1 MAVALLFA
9 MVVGLMMIG
18 VPIAVSLGMSSVLFL
33 LAYSDV
39 SLAAVAQ
46 TLFSAFE
53 GHATLLA
60 IPFFILAST
69 FMSTGGVAARIINF
83 SIACVG
89 HFRGGLAIAGV
100 FACMMFAALSGSSPA
115 TVVAIG
121 SIVIAAMVKAGY
133 SRDFAAGVICNA
145 GTLGILI
152 PPSIVMVVY
161 AAAVEVSVGRMF
173 LAGIIPGLLAG
184 FMLMI
189 AIYVMARIK
198 KMPAGEWV
206 GWGTVAETFLNAF
219 WGLMLIVII
228 MVGIYGI
235 PGVTSAIFTPTEAA
249 AVASVYAFIVSIFI
263 YRDMGMLKS
272 RPWLKDGEKDGMG
285 LGMRVVVFA
294 LVGFLFHFM
303 LSSNNAGAFYPR
315 NIGLMVGFGWVAVTL
330 IVGWALV
337 KMPEKRKETATVVIS
352 ILGVLPGLFLLYLSV
367 GSVWSGSYES
377 ALTASGIDGLAMVL
391 ALIVTVLYSAVAML
405 FVMLAPMVFVFSLV
419 SSSTRVT
426 EAGYSFA
433 QSLTG
438 GGTAFIRGTGET
450 AVAFIPSFFHRD
462 TRQALFDAGKLTVT
476 LMFVIA
482 NALILKH
489 VLTDEQIPQQVA
501 NAMLSYGFGPVM
513 FLVVVNVILLIGGQF
528 MEPSGLLV
536 IVAPLVFP
544 IAMELGID
552 PIHLGIIMVV
562 NMEIGMITPPV
573 GLNLFVTS
581 GVAGMS
587 MMRVVK
593 ASLPFLAVLFVFL
606 IMITYIPWLSTVI
619 PNAVMGPE
627 VITK

>member
-1 MAVALLFA
+1 MTVAFLFA

-18 VPIAVSLGMSSVLFL
+18 VPIAVALGFSSILFL
-33 LAYSDV
+33 LIFSDA
-39 SLAAVAQ
+39 SLAAIAQ

-53 GHATLLA
+53 GHSTLLA
-60 IPFFILAST
+60 IPFFILASS
-69 FMSTGGVAARIINF
+69 FMSTGGVAERIIRF

-89 HFRGGLAIAGV
+89 HLRGGLAIAGV

-121 SIVIAAMVKAGY
+121 SIVIAAMTKAGY
-133 SRDFAAGVICNA
+133 TKDFAAGVICNA

-184 FMLMI
+184 GMLMV
-189 AIYVMARIK
+189 AIYVMARVK
-198 KMPAGEWV
+198 NMPAGEWAGWNEV
-206 GWGTVAETFLNAF
+206 GNAFADAF

-249 AVASVYAFIVSIFI
+249 AVASIYAFLIASFV
-263 YRDMGMLKS
+263 YRDMGPLAAKEGGAKTSLLKK
-272 RPWLKDGEKDGMG
+272 PQ
-285 LGMRVVVFA
+285 
-294 LVGFLFHFM
+294 
-303 LSSNNAGAFYPR
+303 
-315 NIGLMVGFGWVAVTL
+315 
-330 IVGWALV
+330 
-337 KMPEKRKETATVVIS
+337 
-352 ILGVLPGLFLLYLSV
+352 
-367 GSVWSGSYES
+367 
-377 ALTASGIDGLAMVL
+377 
-391 ALIVTVLYSAVAML
+391 ALI
-405 FVMLAPMVFVFSLV
+405 
-419 SSSTRVT
+419 
-426 EAGYSFA
+426 
-433 QSLTG
+433 
-438 GGTAFIRGTGET
+438 TA
-450 AVAFIPSFFHRD
+450 FFHRD
-462 TRQALFDAGKLTVT
+462 TQRTLFEAGKLTVT

-489 VLTDEQIPQQVA
+489 VLTEQQIPQQVA
-501 NAMLSYGFGPVM
+501 NAMLSAGFGWVM

-544 IAMELGID
+544 IAMKLGID

-581 GVAGMS
+581 GVAGMP

-593 ASLPFLAVLFVFL
+593 AALPFLAVLFVFL
-606 IMITYIPWLSTVI
+606 ILVTYIPWLSTAI